1 MKIEELGEVLA
12 VRELSL
18 SEGDADPKTVLVKL
32 GMPRQFPDSSSY
44 YVTFQITGI
53 GSEKVRYAGG
63 VDAIQA
69 IQLAMK
75 TIGVYLNK
83 HNSDVGGGL
92 RWEAGDDG
100 DFGFP

>member
-1 MKIEELGEVLA
+1 MKIEELGEVMA
-12 VRELSL
+12 ARELSL
-18 SEGDADPKTVLVKL
+18 SEGDADPKTVMVRL

-44 YVTFQITGI
+44 YVPFQITGI
-53 GSEKVRYAGG
+53 GSEKIRYAGG

-75 TIGVYLNK
+75 TIGFYLNK
-83 HNSDVGGGL
+83 HNDEVGGGL
-92 RWEAGDDG
+92 KWEAGDAG